1 MLNLPNIL
9 ALIRL
14 MVAPLMF
21 WIILTPE
28 MFTDNGYDITWS
40 YYFAALLFTVASL
53 TDYFDGLIA
62 RELDQKT
69 KLGAIIDP
77 LADKMLVMAAFLG
90 LMVDGS
96 ASVWAIYIIIVREL
110 FITGLRTIAVQEGID
125 VAASW
130 SGKVKTVAQMFAI
143 GFLIMHWP
151 FANVLLWFATFLTV
165 YSGVEYLFHFS
176 KLFSTEKEK

>member
-1 MLNLPNIL
+1 MMNLPNIL
-9 ALIRL
+9 ASIRL
-14 MVAPLMF
+14 AVAPLMF

-28 MFTDNGYDITWS
+28 LFTDNGYDVTWS
-40 YYFAALLFTVASL
+40 YYFSSLLFVIASL
-53 TDYFDGLIA
+53 TDYFDGYIA

-90 LMVDGS
+90 LMVMGD

-125 VAASW
+125 VSASW
-130 SGKVKTVAQMFAI
+130 SGKVKTVAQMVAI
-143 GFLIMHWP
+143 GFLLMHWP
-151 FANVLLWFATFLTV
+151 FANALLWFATALTV
-165 YSGVEYLFHFS
+165 YSGFEYLFHFS
-176 KLFSTEKEK
+176 KSFTSEEK

>member
-1 MLNLPNIL
+1 
-9 ALIRL
+9 
-14 MVAPLMF
+14 
-21 WIILTPE
+21 
-28 MFTDNGYDITWS
+28 
-40 YYFAALLFTVASL
+40 
-53 TDYFDGLIA
+53 
-62 RELDQKT
+62 
-69 KLGAIIDP
+69 
-77 LADKMLVMAAFLG
+77 MAAFLG
-90 LMVDGS
+90 VMVAGD

-151 FANVLLWFATFLTV
+151 FANALLWFATFLTV

-176 KLFSTEKEK
+176 KIFTTESK